1 MRSRVEH
8 VPVATAWLL
17 AEIAEARGRQELFTR
32 QSPRALKALREM
44 ALVQSVESSKRI
56 EGVEVAPERLRPLV
70 LVRARPADR
79 SEAEPHGCREALG
92 LTHADAGD
100 AGQWKRA
107 EDEIVEP
114 RRPSRGWHEG
124 QHDWQPWAKKG

>member
-17 AEIAEARGRQELFTR
+17 AEIAEARGRQELYTR
-32 QSPRALKALREM
+32 QSPQALKALREM
-44 ALVQSVESSKRI
+44 ALVQTVESSKRI
-56 EGVEVAPERLRPLV
+56 EGVEVAPERLRPLG
-70 LVRARPADR
+70 LGRARPADR
-79 SEAEPHGCREALG
+79 SEAELHGYREALG
-92 LTHADAGD
+92 LIHAE

-107 EDEIVEP
+107 DDEIVEP